1 MPREQLDLVD
11 KMRQIQDQKNVEML
25 SQFVT
30 LLLNGRAGDRT
41 SGLMGLP
48 QFLTFLNKSQGQNY
62 NTIFVENDCVINCS

>member
-30 LLLNGRAGDRT
+30 LRLNGRAGDRT

-48 QFLTFLNKSQGQNY
+48 QFLTFLNKSQGPKLLHY
-62 NTIFVENDCVINCS
+62 FCRK